1 MLLLKDNFNFFKF
14 IMLKDVEFLLNI
26 LSAFL
31 IWRLIYKLSFENHS
45 LVRSLTTLF
54 LEGAYLFSRKVRI

>member
-1 MLLLKDNFNFFKF
+1 
-14 IMLKDVEFLLNI
+14 MLKDVEVLLNI

-45 LVRSLTTLF
+45 LVLSLTTLF